1 MIETEQTERLIS
13 LYYTETPSQ
22 IQRMLIY
29 FCLRRSTENNIFC
42 RSQSFCK

>member
-29 FCLRRSTENNIFC
+29 FSLGRSTEPHF
-42 RSQSFCK
+42 SVEFKVFV

>member
-29 FCLRRSTENNIFC
+29 FSLGTTFFC
-42 RSQSFCK
+42 RIQSFCK